1 MLRADDPAG
10 LKTAIL
16 AVQTAAQAQPRIQA
30 RWVSEPTLLL
40 PPCMGPSL
48 THMQTGPAP
57 WRHDVPACAPSSC
70 SRLCT
75 P

>member
-48 THMQTGPAP
+48 THMQTGSAP
-57 WRHDVPACAPSSC
+57 
-70 SRLCT
+70 
-75 P
+75 